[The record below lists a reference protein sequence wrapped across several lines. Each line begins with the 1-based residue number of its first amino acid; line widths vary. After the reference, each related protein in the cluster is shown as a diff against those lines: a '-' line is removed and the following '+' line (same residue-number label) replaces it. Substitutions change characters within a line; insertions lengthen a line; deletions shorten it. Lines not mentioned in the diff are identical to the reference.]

1 MEFLGIGPLELLF
14 IILIALIVLGPN
26 DMVKAGKT
34 MGRWLRK
41 LVTSEGWQIFQQTSR
56 DLRYLPNKLMREAG
70 IDEINETL
78 RETAQDLQVNQI
90 GSLDIQQE
98 IARMPT
104 SPAEDN
110 TPAPVID
117 SPPPPSLEASLAAPV
132 EEPGADNPAS
142 SSGDI
147 KPSEQNN

>member
-34 MGRWLRK
+34 MGRWLRR

-98 IARMPT
+98 IARMPK

-117 SPPPPSLEASLAAPV
+117 SPPPPSLEAPLAAPV
-132 EEPGADNPAS
+132 EETGADTPPS
-142 SSGDI
+142 SSGEN